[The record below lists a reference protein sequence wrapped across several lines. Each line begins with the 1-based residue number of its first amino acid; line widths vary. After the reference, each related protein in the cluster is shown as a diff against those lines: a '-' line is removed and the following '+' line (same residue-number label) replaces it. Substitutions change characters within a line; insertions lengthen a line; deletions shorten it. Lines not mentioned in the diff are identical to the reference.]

1 MNIKDEIGV
10 IGIDNAPFDKNDKEA
25 ILIGTYC
32 RGNRIIDGIYF
43 KRIKRDGMDST
54 EKIIEMVM
62 GKHKTK
68 INVIF
73 LDGVTFGGFNITN
86 LYEVNEKTGIPV
98 VAVIDSMPNRQKMM
112 DALKKHFDDYEERI
126 SLLKSFP
133 EPENIEGIYV
143 QYVGIKRELLNLII
157 KKTRLKSKIPEC
169 LRISH
174 LIGRGFLDLI
184 TERNEG

>member
-10 IGIDNAPFDKNDKEA
+10 IGIDDASFNKEDKEA
-25 ILIGTYC
+25 ILVGTYY

-54 EKIIEMVM
+54 EKIIEIVK
-62 GKHKTK
+62 GKHWTK

-73 LDGVTFGGFNITN
+73 LDGITFGGFNIAN
-86 LYEVNEKTGIPV
+86 LYEINEKTGIPV
-98 VAVIDSMPNRQKMM
+98 VAVIDKMPNLQKME
-112 DALKKHFDDYEERI
+112 DALKKHFNDYEERI

-133 EPENIEGIYV
+133 EPEDIEGIYV
-143 QYVGIKRELLNLII
+143 QYVGIKRESLNLII

-169 LRISH
+169 LRVSH
-174 LIGRGFLDLI
+174 LIGRGFLGL
-184 TERNEG
+184 TSK